1 MYVDSLL
8 HTIYKNQFQMDL
20 NVTGRT
26 TELVEES
33 LGEYIYD
40 LRQIFLKLYTTS
52 TDHKQKG

>member
-1 MYVDSLL
+1 
-8 HTIYKNQFQMDL
+8 MDL

-52 TDHKQKG
+52 TDHKQKGW